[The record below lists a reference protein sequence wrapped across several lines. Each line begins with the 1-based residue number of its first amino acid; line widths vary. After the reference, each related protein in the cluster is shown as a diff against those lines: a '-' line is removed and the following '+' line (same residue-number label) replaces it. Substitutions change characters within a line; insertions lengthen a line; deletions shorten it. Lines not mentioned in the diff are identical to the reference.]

1 MMYTVKRHCVE
12 EPDMPYDD
20 GDLTYFLYA
29 YGTKGIPSQ
38 ELKDML
44 LFLVD
49 SSEEN
54 AKNEDLRAVRAMMDE
69 IKQNSEVE
77 EI

>member
-1 MMYTVKRHCVE
+1 MEGVE
-12 EPDMPYDD
+12 EPDMPYED
-20 GDLTYFLYA
+20 GDYTFFLYA
-29 YGTKGIPSQ
+29 YGTKDITSQ

-54 AKNEDLRAVRAMMDE
+54 AKMRISGLCGR
-69 IKQNSEVE
+69 
-77 EI
+77 